1 MADFVQSDD
10 LADDVPKSASLAQVT
25 SPHAAYAPQSGQI
38 FGVLSSM
45 KETFETNLAK
55 SQQEEST
62 NQQSYEDLKAAKE
75 EVIKASSE
83 QADTKTGLRAEAD
96 EKHAQAKV
104 DLKQTEETKAADTA
118 YLASVKEHC
127 ANIDQE
133 YEERVKTR
141 QLEIGAVS
149 KALAF
154 LTSEESQDLISRTL
168 GLTQQQPSF
177 VQVTAAS
184 RAQVAQKLKA
194 AAKLAHDPQLLSLAA
209 RA

>member
-1 MADFVQSDD
+1 
-10 LADDVPKSASLAQVT
+10 
-25 SPHAAYAPQSGQI
+25 
-38 FGVLSSM
+38 M

-62 NQQSYEDLKAAKE
+62 NQQSYEE
-75 EVIKASSE
+75 IKASTE
-83 QADTKTGLRAEAD
+83 QADTKTALRAEAD

-104 DLKQTEETKAADTA
+104 DLKQTEMTKEADTA

-168 GLTQQQPSF
+168 GLAQQ
-177 VQVTAAS
+177 
-184 RAQVAQKLKA
+184 KA
-194 AAKLAHDPQLLSLAA
+194 AFLQVSAVSRAKLAEQLKTAARDAHDP
-209 RA
+209 